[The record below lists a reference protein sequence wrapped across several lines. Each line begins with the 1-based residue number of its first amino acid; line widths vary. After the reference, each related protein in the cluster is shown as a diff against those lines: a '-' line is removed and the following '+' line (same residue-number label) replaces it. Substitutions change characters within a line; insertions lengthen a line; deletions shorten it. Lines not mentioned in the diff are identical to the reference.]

1 MLIRIGH
8 LSTLYHTSMVFLSRP
23 SLLEGLSFQTEWKLF
38 GTGPAIVDAFSRDEI
53 DLAYIGLPPAIIGMD
68 RGIPLVCIGGGH
80 IEGTVL
86 ASSRQ
91 SLSFEETDDLCSV
104 ISGFR
109 SIGVPGRGSIHDLIL
124 SDMLQRCN
132 LKTEVINFRWAD
144 EALEAYLK
152 GSIDAAIGTPALA
165 QAIIEYGEGK
175 IIWPPSGLW
184 PNNPSYGILVKKDFL
199 DKAPEVL
206 REFLRLHE
214 EGTNILRDTPE
225 EIAGDI
231 ARTMGFV
238 DRDFVLKSIGISP
251 RYCASITDEYISC
264 TMVLSRRMLEL
275 GYIGREFTEDEVFDL
290 RLIREIHPGNAHY

>member
-1 MLIRIGH
+1 MHLRIGH

-23 SLLEGLSFQTEWKLF
+23 SLIEGLSFQTDWKLF

-86 ASSRQ
+86 ASSLESR
-91 SLSFEETDDLCSV
+91 SFEETDDLCRVLSE
-104 ISGFR
+104 FR

-124 SDMLQRCN
+124 SDILQRCD
-132 LKTEVINFRWAD
+132 LKAEVINFRWAD

-152 GSIDAAIGTPALA
+152 GDIDAAIGTPALA
-165 QAIIEYGEGK
+165 QAIIEYGGGK

-199 DKAPEVL
+199 EKAPEVL

-214 EGTNILRDTPE
+214 YGTGLLRNSPE

-238 DRDFVLKSIGISP
+238 DRDFVIKTLGISA
-251 RYCASITDEYISC
+251 RYCASITEDYISC
-264 TMVLSRRMLEL
+264 TMALSRRMYEL
-275 GYIGREFTEDEVFDL
+275 GYIERTFTENEVFDL
-290 RLIREIHPGNAHY
+290 TLIREVHPGKAHY

>member
-1 MLIRIGH
+1 LK
-8 LSTLYHTSMVFLSRP
+8 
-23 SLLEGLSFQTEWKLF
+23 GLSFQTEWKLF
-38 GTGPAIVDAFSRDEI
+38 GTGPAIVEAFSRDEI

-91 SLSFEETDDLCSV
+91 SLSFEETDDICRVL
-104 ISGFR
+104 SGFR

-132 LKTEVINFRWAD
+132 LKTEVVNFRWAD

-152 GSIDAAIGTPALA
+152 GTIDAAIGTPALA
-165 QAIIEYGEGK
+165 QAIVGFGEGK
-175 IIWPPSGLW
+175 IIWPPSRLW
-184 PNNPSYGILVKKDFL
+184 PNNPSYGILVMKDLL
-199 DKAPEVL
+199 DKAPDVL
-206 REFLRLHE
+206 KKFLILHE
-214 EGTNILRDTPE
+214 FGTNLLRNSPE
-225 EIAGDI
+225 EIAEEI

-238 DRDFVLKSIGISP
+238 ERDFVLNTLGISA

-264 TMVLSRRMLEL
+264 TMALTKRMLEL

-290 RLIREIHPGNAHY
+290 TLIREVHPGKAHY